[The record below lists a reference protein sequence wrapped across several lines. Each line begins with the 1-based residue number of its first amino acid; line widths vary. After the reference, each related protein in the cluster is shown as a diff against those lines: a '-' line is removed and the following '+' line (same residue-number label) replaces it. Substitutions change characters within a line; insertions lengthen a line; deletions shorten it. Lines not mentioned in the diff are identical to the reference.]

1 MDIKFT
7 DIVGK
12 MNEFEVLIAKAH
24 LLFELHTGL
33 KLDKMTDFIMK
44 FVHFEDYH
52 GRSVNMTILANT
64 LMTNE
69 NTIRSKLKS
78 LIEHDLVEVVK
89 CDDDSRHKKIKPTK
103 LLKRLMLIDAT
114 SKLKTMEALS
124 PLFKIAFGDK
134 LERLYEEHNV
144 EPYKS
149 FTDMNAHKNYNNQF
163 LDAKNRYKNTLK
175 KLG

>member
-12 MNEFEVLIAKAH
+12 MSEFEVLVAKAH

-44 FVHFEDYH
+44 FVHSEDYH

-69 NTIRSKLKS
+69 NTIRSKLKG

-89 CDDDSRHKKIKPTK
+89 CDDDSRQKK
-103 LLKRLMLIDAT
+103 
-114 SKLKTMEALS
+114 
-124 PLFKIAFGDK
+124 
-134 LERLYEEHNV
+134 
-144 EPYKS
+144 
-149 FTDMNAHKNYNNQF
+149 
-163 LDAKNRYKNTLK
+163 
-175 KLG
+175 